1 MPSFH
6 SDQSLTA
13 LANCSKRKMPTCD
26 ILYFCSPESHSVI
39 LAVINPLFGPLWYW
53 WMMCCVGLCRYGNIG
68 ASTRVPQQHF
78 ITSSGHQWD
87 LHFFCK
93 PFVTLCASVGKS
105 CRVRASCFGFTL
117 QVLCSWDFWTPWLR
131 AAKMEENISAPD
143 FGMSNGAIPMI
154 CRQRKLCHRAPWQ
167 TIQICLQKPTDTVKE
182 IGAAFLTSQE
192 WWCYFLSKLWK
203 RSNWYVRGS
212 WTLDCHNLSLT
223 WAALCLSYI
232 LLIFVTSI
240 YEEFTPSS
248 GDTVLRRLRLWPTQQ
263 GRHWANQGQVSWQG
277 LVLQGSAS

>member
-53 WMMCCVGLCRYGNIG
+53 WMTCCVGLCWYGNIG

-143 FGMSNGAIPMI
+143 FGMSSGAIPMI
-154 CRQRKLCHRAPWQ
+154 LRQRELCHSVVTDNPNLSPEAHWHCERNRCSLLNVSRVVLFSVEVVKAEQLICPWQ
-167 TIQICLQKPTDTVKE
+167 LNL
-182 IGAAFLTSQE
+182 G
-192 WWCYFLSKLWK
+192 LS
-203 RSNWYVRGS
+203 
-212 WTLDCHNLSLT
+212 
-223 WAALCLSYI
+223 
-232 LLIFVTSI
+232 
-240 YEEFTPSS
+240 
-248 GDTVLRRLRLWPTQQ
+248 
-263 GRHWANQGQVSWQG
+263 
-277 LVLQGSAS
+277 